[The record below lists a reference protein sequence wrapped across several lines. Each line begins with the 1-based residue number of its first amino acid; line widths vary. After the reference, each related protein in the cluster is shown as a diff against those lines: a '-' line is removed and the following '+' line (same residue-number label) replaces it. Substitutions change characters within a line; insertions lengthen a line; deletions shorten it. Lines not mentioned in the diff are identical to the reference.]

1 MKTIL
6 VTGANR
12 GIGLEICR
20 QLAESGHR
28 VILTSR
34 DEARGKAAAS
44 SLKGNVIAK
53 QLDVTSGLSVQK
65 LYNELHIM
73 YGTLD
78 VLINNAGVGTD
89 SESYRNNRY
98 ERAKLFVKSHLSIA
112 YSSMRKLMPIA
123 KKAGVSGKRS
133 GALDIEIS
141 SVKSIMETNLY
152 GPWKMIQTF
161 TPMLEK
167 SVDAQIINISSGMGS
182 FNQLSGYYSGYSL
195 SKYSLNALTIM
206 LTNELKAKGIRINA
220 MCPGWVKTRMGGPNA
235 PLNVSEGADTAIW
248 LVNLEGSTTG
258 KFFRRRKEIEW

>member
-20 QLAESGHR
+20 QLAQSGHR

-34 DEARGKAAAS
+34 DEVRGKEAAAS
-44 SLKGNVIAK
+44 IKGTVIAK
-53 QLDVTSGLSVQK
+53 QLDVTNELSVQR
-65 LYNELHIM
+65 LYKELNSI
-73 YGTLD
+73 YGTMD

-89 SESYRNNRY
+89 SELYRHNRY

-112 YSSMRKLMPIA
+112 YTSIRNLMPIA
-123 KKAGVSGKRS
+123 KKAGITGKRP
-133 GALDIEIS
+133 GALDIDIS
-141 SVKSIMETNLY
+141 SVKNIMETNLY
-152 GPWKMIQTF
+152 GPWRLIQAF

-167 SVDAQIINISSGMGS
+167 SNDGQIINISSGMGS
-182 FNQLSGYYSGYSL
+182 YSQLSGYYSGYSL

-206 LTNELKAKGIRINA
+206 LTNELSYKGIRINA

-235 PLNVSEGADTAIW
+235 PLNVSEGADTAVW
-248 LVNLEGSTTG
+248 LVNLDGSTTG